1 MELLSDLG
9 QVEAHFGLLEDSV
22 NIGVRK
28 VHGLRLMYHG
38 HENLFCRTR

>member
-1 MELLSDLG
+1 MELLINLG
-9 QVEAHFGLLEDSV
+9 QVEAHFGLLEDGV

-38 HENLFCRTR
+38 QENLFGRTR